1 MSTMETVRP
10 GDRRPTQ
17 ARRLFGEVLVDAG
30 LITPRQ
36 LEEALRVQRTLMPN
50 LRLGQI
56 LVEQEV
62 LTRQQLSEALSREIG
77 RSERRNRLGELLVEA
92 GIITDQQ
99 LESALRFQRR
109 TGLRLGEALLQLDF
123 LTETALKEA
132 LCGQLGVAFVRPDE
146 LHVHPGLGS
155 VISRKYAQHHRVV
168 PISRVGDTL
177 TVIMADPAN
186 GDVVR
191 ELQATTAC
199 RISVVTTTQD
209 GFHRAFTQ
217 VYG

>member
-1 MSTMETVRP
+1 MSTMETVRQGGPVP
-10 GDRRPTQ
+10 GQ
-17 ARRLFGEVLVDAG
+17 SRRLFGEVLVNAG
-30 LITPRQ
+30 LITPSQ

-62 LTRQQLSEALSREIG
+62 ITRQQLSETLSREIG
-77 RSERRNRLGELLVEA
+77 RSERRHRLGELLVEA
-92 GIITDQQ
+92 GVITADQ

-109 TGLRLGEALLQLDF
+109 TGLRLGEALLQLDC
-123 LTETALKEA
+123 LTESALKEA
-132 LCGQLGVAFVRPDE
+132 LCGQLGVAFVRPDQ

-155 VISRKYAQHHRVV
+155 VISRKYAQRHRVV
-168 PISRVGDTL
+168 PISRAGDTL
-177 TVIMADPAN
+177 TVIMGDPAN
-186 GDVVR
+186 GTLVR
-191 ELQATTAC
+191 ELQASTGC

>member
-10 GDRRPTQ
+10 DRSAP
-17 ARRLFGEVLVDAG
+17 APSRRLFGQVLVGAG
-30 LITPRQ
+30 LITQAQ
-36 LEEALRVQRTLMPN
+36 LDEALRVQRTLMPN

-62 LTRQQLSEALSREIG
+62 ITRQQLSEALSREIG
-77 RSERRNRLGELLVEA
+77 RSERRHRLGELLVEA
-92 GIITDQQ
+92 GVISEDQLQ
-99 LESALRFQRR
+99 SALRFQQR
-109 TGLRLGEALLQLDF
+109 TGLRLGEALLQLDC
-123 LTETALKEA
+123 LTESALKEA
-132 LCGQLGVAFVRPDE
+132 LCGQLGVAFVRPDQ

-155 VISRKYAQHHRVV
+155 VISRRYAQRHRVV

-177 TVIMADPAN
+177 TVIMTDPAN
-186 GDVVR
+186 RELVR
-191 ELQATTAC
+191 ELQASTGL
-199 RISVVTTTQD
+199 RISPVTTTQD